1 MIDYSDPKY
10 TIDFAPIPR
19 IEEDIAEKI
28 TTDIFIPQE
37 DVEVVEVE
45 IYENG
50 ERFWDACFL
59 LYKKTIEAHGLKLK
73 YKTYSEHDFSAKAE
87 QLYQIANGAV
97 TAKLYREYREKYHWD
112 IVFPR

>member
-10 TIDFAPIPR
+10 IIDFAPVPC
-19 IEEDIAEKI
+19 IEEDIAKKI
-28 TTDIFIPQE
+28 KTDIFISQE

-50 ERFWDACFL
+50 ELFWDACFL
-59 LYKKTIEAHGLKLK
+59 LYKKTIEANRFKLK
-73 YKTYSEHDFSAKAE
+73 YKTYSEHDFTAITEQLDKIASGAVSAKD
-87 QLYQIANGAV
+87 
-97 TAKLYREYREKYHWD
+97 YREYREKYNWD